1 MCPRPIRVYKMDRAK
16 FLFKLSYEL
25 MLCLSPIITLKL
37 KKVKENIYFLYLIVL
52 KKIEKNKY
60 N

>member
-1 MCPRPIRVYKMDRAK
+1 MDRAK